1 MQDMTGFYVDPWA
14 GDGDLGLGN
23 DLTMQTIFGE
33 VGPQTDG
40 TYNVPSASQQVNSPQ
55 NTAGYSTATP
65 DWVKN
70 VLTQGI
76 GVLGQY
82 VNTKQAIE
90 VNRYRKIYAIKY
102 YILAIML
109 AMASLW
115 IIPTVLDGPS
125 LIARAYAESA
135 GPGAA

>member
-14 GDGDLGLGN
+14 GDGNLGLGN
-23 DLTMQTIFGE
+23 DLTMETIFGE
-33 VGPQTDG
+33 IGPQTDG
-40 TYNVPSASQQVNSPQ
+40 TYNVPAASQQVNSPQ

-82 VNTKQAIE
+82 VNTKQAIDYKKWE
-90 VNRYRKIYAIKY
+90 STNGGLFLQGMNAGLYQRQA
-102 YILAIML
+102 
-109 AMASLW
+109 
-115 IIPTVLDGPS
+115 IPTNPRTSLALLILLGLF
-125 LIARAYAESA
+125 LIARK
-135 GPGAA
+135 